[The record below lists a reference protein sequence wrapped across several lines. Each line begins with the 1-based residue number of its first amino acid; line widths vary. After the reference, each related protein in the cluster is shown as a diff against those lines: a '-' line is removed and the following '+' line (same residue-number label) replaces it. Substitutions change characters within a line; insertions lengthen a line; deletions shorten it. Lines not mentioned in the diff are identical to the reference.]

1 MAVNLASKYSTKV
14 DERFT
19 RDSQALMGVSNDY
32 EFTGVATV
40 NVYSIPT
47 AAMNDYGRTGANR
60 YGTPEELQNS
70 VQSMTLTKDRSF
82 SFTIDRG
89 NKIQSQMVMDAG
101 KALSRQLKEVITP
114 LC

>member
-1 MAVNLASKYSTKV
+1 MAVNLATKYSNKV

-19 RDSQALMGVSNDY
+19 RDSQALMGTSNDY

-47 AAMNDYGRTGANR
+47 ATMNDYGRTGSSR
-60 YGTPEELQNS
+60 YGSPSELQNN

-82 SFTIDRG
+82 TFTIDRG
-89 NKIQSQMVMDAG
+89 NKLQTQMVMDAG
-101 KALSRQLKEVITP
+101 
-114 LC
+114 